1 MRYVDFMETKGG
13 RELAMFA
20 LERATKVFSKVNFK
34 ILPGQALN
42 DNHFTLHL
50 NVESLF
56 FN

>member
-1 MRYVDFMETKGG
+1 MRYVDFVETKGG

-20 LERATKVFSKVNFK
+20 LERATQVFSKVNFK
-34 ILPGQALN
+34 IPVQALN